1 MRKQPNAASGIQAL
15 VHQVREGDGLNPRD
29 EAKLKLRRSRNL
41 LPGEEF
47 HQQERLACQIRTAVD
62 FALQAASSPIL
73 NALTVHNVVRQKGT
87 IVVVLLPRDA
97 SQPVDIVQS
106 AAALKRAEGMLRR
119 EVAAAIT
126 RKEAPNLRFIVLP
139 GGTEQTEGDDRG

>member
-1 MRKQPNAASGIQAL
+1 MRKRTNAASDIRAL
-15 VHQVREGDGLNPRD
+15 VHHVREGDGVNPRD

-47 HQQERLACQIRTAVD
+47 HQQERLAGQIRTAVD

-87 IVVVLLPRDA
+87 IVVVLLPRDPG
-97 SQPVDIVQS
+97 QPVDIVT
-106 AAALKRAEGMLRR
+106 ATAALKRAEGMLRR

-126 RKEAPNLRFIVLP
+126 RKETPNLKFLVLP
-139 GGTEQTEGDDRG
+139 GGGEQTEADRG

>member
-1 MRKQPNAASGIQAL
+1 MRKRTKVSSDIEAL

-29 EAKLKLRRSRNL
+29 EAKRKLRRARNL

-47 HQQERLACQIRTAVD
+47 HQQERLAGQIRTTVD

-73 NALTVHNVVRQKGT
+73 NALTVHNVLRQKGT
-87 IVVVLLPRDA
+87 LVVVLLPRDP
-97 SQPVDIVQS
+97 SLPVDLAKS

-126 RKEAPNLRFIVLP
+126 RKENPNLRFILLP
-139 GGTEQTEGDDRG
+139 VGTEQTEGDDGG